1 MAFGS
6 WTPFRREKNNGSNL
20 PMRRSSSNGGGMTRM
35 QDQMNRMFEDFL
47 SSSMPS
53 QFFGNYSPEQF
64 VPRMDISESGDKLC
78 VTAELPGMG
87 ADDIDVNVHGDRLQ
101 IRGEKRQEKEEEDE
115 GYYRTERSFGSFQR
129 TIPLPQEVDADKAE
143 ATFKNGVLSV
153 EVPKIEGKEQGRKVK
168 IKEQ

>member
-6 WTPFRREKNNGSNL
+6 WTPFRREKNNGSNV

-53 QFFGNYSPEQF
+53 QFFGDFSPEQF
-64 VPRMDISESGDKLC
+64 VPRMDISESGDKLL
-78 VTAELPGMG
+78 VTAELPGMD

-101 IRGEKRQEKEEEDE
+101 IRGEKHQEKKEEEE

-143 ATFKNGVLSV
+143 ATFTNGVLSV
-153 EVPKIEGKEQGRKVK
+153 EVPKIEGKEQGRKVE
-168 IKEQ
+168 IKKQ